1 MPQSGDAPCVD
12 VKLTKPASAGP
23 GLNLNAR
30 HTLHPL
36 TEDEYVTTRCLLQ
49 GDPSAHMT
57 IVPTHHVDSDGHLNG
72 FLFECDGQAPASC
85 LPVSRQMFFGHTAV
99 ECHEDEATILAL
111 MLDKAAVL
119 KKLQLLCEG
128 LKRSAQ
134 PARLDCIPE
143 NIDSLSGNICM
154 QATDLRTV
162 DAQDWSP
169 EPPVTLGLYHA
180 YIRGYSRDL
189 RAHRLFIVCSGGL
202 DNAADE
208 FCNLLIDVGDQWTA
222 GDVADSVET
231 WWLRR
236 ASQRARCRLLLLAA
250 ETLGVRVDSIQ
261 DTGGYHRNKIAVPC
275 TDTFQH
281 NILKRNKIHRTA
293 RDALQGSID
302 LRPGVHGSDQDQVAV
317 YNGCTPTT
325 GRFNGILVRMA
336 PSEGFRIFRG
346 SGPRHGFGS
355 AFGDDRTC
363 GVFPVCQPNVPRSNA
378 SVLISDGDFV
388 HREAD
393 SGEHDSVGAPHY
405 MCFDEAYYKTLEQML
420 WNRDNGVVELIP
432 IVVWCRGNA

>member
-1 MPQSGDAPCVD
+1 
-12 VKLTKPASAGP
+12 
-23 GLNLNAR
+23 
-30 HTLHPL
+30 
-36 TEDEYVTTRCLLQ
+36 
-49 GDPSAHMT
+49 
-57 IVPTHHVDSDGHLNG
+57 
-72 FLFECDGQAPASC
+72 
-85 LPVSRQMFFGHTAV
+85 MFFGHTAV

-302 LRPGVHGSDQDQVAV
+302 LRAGVHGSDQDQVAV

-388 HREAD
+388 HRETD

>member
-1 MPQSGDAPCVD
+1 MPQISD
-12 VKLTKPASAGP
+12 VKLVPSAPADAVLK
-23 GLNLNAR
+23 LNLR
-30 HTLHPL
+30 HTLRPL
-36 TEDEYVTTRCLLQ
+36 TEDEYVTSRCLLQ
-49 GDPSAHMT
+49 GDPSAQMT
-57 IVPTHHVDSDGHLNG
+57 IVPTHHVDADGHLNG
-72 FLFECDGQAPASC
+72 FLFECDGKAPASC

-99 ECHEDEATILAL
+99 ECHEDETTILAL
-111 MLDKAAVL
+111 MMDKKAVL
-119 KKLQLLCEG
+119 QKLQVLCEG
-128 LKRSAQ
+128 LKGIAP

-143 NIDSLSGNICM
+143 NCDSLSGNVCM

-162 DAQDWSP
+162 DAQEWSP
-169 EPPVTLGLYHA
+169 EAPFTLGLYHA

-208 FCNLLIDVGDQWTA
+208 FCNLLIDVGDKWTA

-236 ASQRARCRLLLLAA
+236 ASQRARCRLLALAA
-250 ETLGVRVDSIQ
+250 ETLGVCIDSIQ
-261 DTGGYHRNKIAVPC
+261 DTSGYNREKIAVPC

-281 NILKRNKIHRTA
+281 NILSKSKA
-293 RDALQGSID
+293 SALASHTNSSLGLGGD
-302 LRPGVHGSDQDQVAV
+302 LHQSQDRVAV

-363 GVFPVCQPNVPRSNA
+363 GVFPVCQPRVPRNHE

-388 HREAD
+388 CRQTDAAGHGLAN
-393 SGEHDSVGAPHY
+393 AQHY

-432 IVVWCRGNA
+432 IVVWCRSEA